1 MLYEKVFNRVFRRWA
16 CDHDPVEYD
25 KEVHKTS
32 GNNGYFDV
40 FSYYVYT
47 HTTRFYKN
55 KKPQLWRRGFAIYYQ
70 YFRLSSTLREL
81 TVYQIHE

>member
-1 MLYEKVFNRVFRRWA
+1 MLYEKVFNRIFRKWR

-47 HTTRFYKN
+47 HTTRFYKCSFCGY
-55 KKPQLWRRGFAIYYQ
+55 KTKETTTTGEKIEHSRGTYWR
-70 YFRLSSTLREL
+70 
-81 TVYQIHE
+81 

>member
-1 MLYEKVFNRVFRRWA
+1 MLYERVFRRIFRRWV

-47 HTTRFYKN
+47 HTTRFYKCSFCGHKTKDTKTTGEKIEHN
-55 KKPQLWRRGFAIYYQ
+55 RGTYWR
-70 YFRLSSTLREL
+70 
-81 TVYQIHE
+81 